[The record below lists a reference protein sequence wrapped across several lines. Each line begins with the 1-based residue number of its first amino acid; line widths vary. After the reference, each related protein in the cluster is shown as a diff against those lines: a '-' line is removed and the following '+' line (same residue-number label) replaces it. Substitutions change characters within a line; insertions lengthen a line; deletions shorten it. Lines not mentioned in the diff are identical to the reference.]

1 MPQSHMVQNY
11 TAPTKTG
18 VHKSWFFIPVF
29 RFLPP
34 VTPYFNKIRY
44 FCAKRKSPALMDQV
58 IKLNAVEQYNKL
70 YGLETRHPL
79 VSVVN
84 LNQARRNPEHFQVN
98 YGLYALFL
106 KDAHC
111 GDILYGRQRYDYQD
125 GTIVSF
131 APGQIVEVN
140 RNAGPVSLDVHG
152 LLFHPDLIRGTAL
165 GHDIKNYTF
174 FSYEAREALHISE
187 AERKIVLDC
196 LDKIDTELRQG
207 ADRHSQRLITANI
220 NLLLDYC
227 MRFYDRQFATRQ
239 VADQN
244 VLARFEHL
252 LDEYFESGLSM
263 RQGLPTVKYFAD
275 KVCLSANYFGDMF
288 SKLTGQTASEYIQHK
303 LIDRAKQQLLYS
315 PKTMSEIAYE
325 LGFQYPQHL
334 SRMFKRLTGTTPN
347 AFRNHR

>member
-1 MPQSHMVQNY
+1 MN
-11 TAPTKTG
+11 
-18 VHKSWFFIPVF
+18 
-29 RFLPP
+29 
-34 VTPYFNKIRY
+34 
-44 FCAKRKSPALMDQV
+44 QV

-140 RNAGPVSLDVHG
+140 RSAGPVSLDVHG

-239 VADQN
+239 
-244 VLARFEHL
+244 
-252 LDEYFESGLSM
+252 M